1 MCALTRGQENDMT
14 RAEIESFVRD
24 LYASRLSND
33 VEKCLAHFTPSSS
46 FRIAGSMK
54 SSSIARVSR
63 SLESI
68 RKQLEELIRVWQ
80 WRAFDPRAIVI
91 DGGQI
96 AVHYSLTATFTPTGQ
111 TVTTEVVD
119 LITFDGFKVLTFT
132 QFVDTAALAQLG
144 FEP

>member
-1 MCALTRGQENDMT
+1 
-14 RAEIESFVRD
+14 
-24 LYASRLSND
+24 
-33 VEKCLAHFTPSSS
+33 
-46 FRIAGSMK
+46 MK